1 MTCTRCHGLL
11 VNIPSL
17 VWLSSEDYQPTQ
29 SDRCEGEAWQCLN
42 CGNYID
48 AVILANRCSLPESP
62 LEEETAGSAAVGL
75 VGGFMTGLPAGK
87 AQAVRYL
94 TQPTTLT
101 GHEGIGSLVTELAN
115 EVADFFPSEFERS
128 V

>member
-1 MTCTRCHGLL
+1 
-11 VNIPSL
+11 
-17 VWLSSEDYQPTQ
+17 
-29 SDRCEGEAWQCLN
+29 
-42 CGNYID
+42 
-48 AVILANRCSLPESP
+48 
-62 LEEETAGSAAVGL
+62 
-75 VGGFMTGLPAGK
+75 MTGLPAGK

>member
-1 MTCTRCHGLL
+1 MTCARCQGLL

-48 AVILANRCSLPESP
+48 AVILANRGPLPESP
-62 LEEETAGSAAVGL
+62 LEEETAGSAVVGL
-75 VGGFMTGLPAGK
+75 VEEFMTGLPAGK
-87 AQAVRYL
+87 AGAVRCL
-94 TQPTTLT
+94 TQPPTLT

-115 EVADFFPSEFERS
+115 DVAGFFPSEFERS